1 MENTINEELKNPI
14 SSIDQYKLGEKLGEG
29 TFGTVYLA
37 THKLTK
43 QKVAIKIIEKKKLR
57 KEIDKVRLEREITI
71 LKKLHHSNI
80 INLYSTIETNSQ
92 IYLIQEY
99 ASGKEL
105 FDYIIQKK
113 KLCEKETLKYFQQII
128 SGIEY
133 IHKLGICHRDLKPEN
148 IILTLNNEIKI
159 IDFGLSNF
167 YNKNQLLKSVC
178 GSPCYAAPEI
188 LKGNIYSGLKID
200 IWSCGIIL
208 YMMITGNLPFN
219 DNNQI
224 SLYKQI
230 IQGKYYIPSF
240 VPKKLSDLIK
250 NILVTNPKKRFNLND
265 IKEHSW
271 FKNDNMKN
279 NFHFGINLNEI
290 IIPIDED
297 IIEIM
302 KEMNFNKQEVR
313 ENILRDEHNNIC
325 TTYYLLLN
333 KKIKRGKSSI
343 GDLKSLE
350 FENYIIDK
358 NNFMEKYNN
367 NIETVIKMRSYSKGI
382 LNEIPFR
389 NYINKDYK
397 KLDDNST
404 ENNYDMN
411 DKEIKI
417 IHQKS
422 ESNIINK
429 RNEFENDKKN
439 KSKSLRMNTLSHS
452 ANKKINPIFYK
463 KYIFKTELSIPKR
476 KEKEKN
482 KFIKKCKPIFI
493 QNINLNSLGKERTL
507 SIKKIEKKK
516 IFSPLKDE
524 INKQKS
530 QINILKNN
538 LNHEKKN
545 EKTLIKNN
553 IKKKTEKR
561 NYKNNIKSYSVDKSN
576 NSIKN
581 SFINSFEKEK
591 NKNRSFERNEKY
603 KKDIKSYF
611 SIKKQNN
618 IKKEKKIKKE
628 ILNIFHKNLSNLI
641 SQKHSQSV
649 KELKS
654 SKQNLNNSINY
665 IKKKSTQISNE
676 KKEKIKKFNKQKEE
690 KLNIKSFK
698 LIKNKL
704 PENDLLNLK
713 QKFKINT
720 EKNEESKKNIISNQ
734 LLNINQKQIYNK
746 FTPQKNNESDLKNP
760 LIQFNLLNIYFKSK
774 NQIKENLIHILNSN
788 KIKFRIDKKNQFKFI
803 CEKKIINEFEI
814 NIVHTYLPEISIVK
828 FKLLKGV
835 MTQYNEII
843 EKICIKLK

>member
-57 KEIDKVRLEREITI
+57 KEIDKIRLEREITI

-230 IQGKYYIPSF
+230 IHGKYYIPSF

-271 FKNDNMKN
+271 FKNENMKN
-279 NFHFGINLNEI
+279 NFHFGINLKEI

-302 KEMNFNKQEVR
+302 NEMNFNKQEVR

-343 GDLKSLE
+343 SDLKSLE

-358 NNFMEKYNN
+358 NNFMEKYNF

-397 KLDDNST
+397 KLNDNNT

-476 KEKEKN
+476 KEKENN
-482 KFIKKCKPIFI
+482 KAFIKKCKPIFI

-561 NYKNNIKSYSVDKSN
+561 NYKNNIKSYSVEKSN

-618 IKKEKKIKKE
+618 IKKERKIKKE

-665 IKKKSTQISNE
+665 IKKKSTQISKE
-676 KKEKIKKFNKQKEE
+676 KKEKIKKLNEKKEE

-704 PENDLLNLK
+704 PENDLLNSK
-713 QKFKINT
+713 QKLKINT

-734 LLNINQKQIYNK
+734 NINQKQIYNK
-746 FTPQKNNESDLKNP
+746 FILQKNNESDLKNP
-760 LIQFNLLNIYFKSK
+760 LQFNLLNLYFKSK
-774 NQIKENLIHILNSN
+774 NQIKEKLIHILNSN

-803 CEKKIINEFEI
+803 CEKQLINEFEI
-814 NIVHTYLPEISIVK
+814 NIVQTYLPEISIVK

-843 EKICIKLK
+843 EKICIKLNK

>member
-57 KEIDKVRLEREITI
+57 KEIDKIRLEREITI

-230 IQGKYYIPSF
+230 IHGKYYIPSF

-271 FKNDNMKN
+271 FKNENMKN

-302 KEMNFNKQEVR
+302 NEMNFNKQEVR

-343 GDLKSLE
+343 SDLKSLE

-358 NNFMEKYNN
+358 NNFMEKYNF

-397 KLDDNST
+397 KLNDNNT

-476 KEKEKN
+476 KEKENN

-561 NYKNNIKSYSVDKSN
+561 NYKNNIKSYSVEKSN

-665 IKKKSTQISNE
+665 IKKKSTQISKE
-676 KKEKIKKFNKQKEE
+676 KKEKIKKLNEKKEE

-713 QKFKINT
+713 QKLKINT

-734 LLNINQKQIYNK
+734 NINQKQIYNK
-746 FTPQKNNESDLKNP
+746 FILQKNNESDLKNP
-760 LIQFNLLNIYFKSK
+760 LQFNLLNLYFKSK
-774 NQIKENLIHILNSN
+774 NQIKEKLIHILNSN

-803 CEKKIINEFEI
+803 CEKQLINEFEI
-814 NIVHTYLPEISIVK
+814 NIVQTYLPEISIVK

-843 EKICIKLK
+843 EKICIKLNK

>member
-57 KEIDKVRLEREITI
+57 KEIDKIRLEREITI

-230 IQGKYYIPSF
+230 IHGKYYIPSF

-271 FKNDNMKN
+271 FKNENMKN

-302 KEMNFNKQEVR
+302 NEMNFNKQEVR

-343 GDLKSLE
+343 SDLKSLE

-358 NNFMEKYNN
+358 NNFMEKYNF

-397 KLDDNST
+397 KLNDNNT

-476 KEKEKN
+476 KEKENN
-482 KFIKKCKPIFI
+482 KAFIKKCKPIFI

-538 LNHEKKN
+538 FNHEKKN

-561 NYKNNIKSYSVDKSN
+561 NYKNNIKSYSVEKSN

-713 QKFKINT
+713 QKLKINT

-734 LLNINQKQIYNK
+734 NINQKQIYNK
-746 FTPQKNNESDLKNP
+746 FILQKNNESDLKNP
-760 LIQFNLLNIYFKSK
+760 LQFNLLNLYFKSK
-774 NQIKENLIHILNSN
+774 NQIKEKLIHILNSN

-803 CEKKIINEFEI
+803 CEKQLINEFEI
-814 NIVHTYLPEISIVK
+814 NIVQTYLPEISIVK

-843 EKICIKLK
+843 EKICIKLNK

>member
-57 KEIDKVRLEREITI
+57 KEIDKIRLEREITI

-230 IQGKYYIPSF
+230 IHGKYYIPSF

-271 FKNDNMKN
+271 FKNENMKN

-302 KEMNFNKQEVR
+302 NEMNFNKQEVR

-343 GDLKSLE
+343 SDLKSLE

-358 NNFMEKYNN
+358 NNFMEKYNF

-397 KLDDNST
+397 KLNDNNT

-476 KEKEKN
+476 KEKENN

-561 NYKNNIKSYSVDKSN
+561 NYKNNIKSYSVEKSN

-665 IKKKSTQISNE
+665 IKKKSTQISKE
-676 KKEKIKKFNKQKEE
+676 KKEKIKKLNEKKEE

-704 PENDLLNLK
+704 PENDLLNSK
-713 QKFKINT
+713 QKLKINT

-734 LLNINQKQIYNK
+734 NINQKQIYNK
-746 FTPQKNNESDLKNP
+746 FILQKNNESDLKNP
-760 LIQFNLLNIYFKSK
+760 LQFNLLNLYFKSK
-774 NQIKENLIHILNSN
+774 NQIKEKLIHILNSN

-803 CEKKIINEFEI
+803 CEKQLINEFEI
-814 NIVHTYLPEISIVK
+814 NIVQTYLPEISIVK

-843 EKICIKLK
+843 EKICIKLNK

>member
-57 KEIDKVRLEREITI
+57 KEIDKIRLEREITI

-230 IQGKYYIPSF
+230 IHGKYYIPSF

-271 FKNDNMKN
+271 FKNENMKN

-302 KEMNFNKQEVR
+302 NEMNFNKQEVR

-343 GDLKSLE
+343 SDLKSLE

-358 NNFMEKYNN
+358 NNFMEKYNF

-389 NYINKDYK
+389 NYINKDYI
-397 KLDDNST
+397 KLNDNNT

-476 KEKEKN
+476 KEKENN

-561 NYKNNIKSYSVDKSN
+561 NYKNNIKSYSVEKSN

-618 IKKEKKIKKE
+618 IKKERKIKKE

-665 IKKKSTQISNE
+665 IKKKSTQISKE
-676 KKEKIKKFNKQKEE
+676 KKEKIKKLNEKKEE

-704 PENDLLNLK
+704 PENDLLNSK
-713 QKFKINT
+713 QKLKINT

-734 LLNINQKQIYNK
+734 NINQKQIYNK
-746 FTPQKNNESDLKNP
+746 FILQKNNESDLKNP
-760 LIQFNLLNIYFKSK
+760 LQFNLLNLYFKSK
-774 NQIKENLIHILNSN
+774 NQIKEKLIHILNSN

-803 CEKKIINEFEI
+803 CEKQLINEFEI
-814 NIVHTYLPEISIVK
+814 NIVQTYLPEISIVK

-843 EKICIKLK
+843 EKICIKLNK

>member
-57 KEIDKVRLEREITI
+57 KEIDKIRLEREITI

-230 IQGKYYIPSF
+230 IHGKYYIPSF

-271 FKNDNMKN
+271 FKNENMKN

-302 KEMNFNKQEVR
+302 NEMNFNKQEVR

-343 GDLKSLE
+343 SDLKSLE

-358 NNFMEKYNN
+358 NNFMEKYNF

-397 KLDDNST
+397 KLNDNNT

-476 KEKEKN
+476 KEKENN
-482 KFIKKCKPIFI
+482 KAFIKKCKPIFI

-561 NYKNNIKSYSVDKSN
+561 NYKNNIKSYSVEKSN

-618 IKKEKKIKKE
+618 IKKERKIKKE

-665 IKKKSTQISNE
+665 IKKKSTQISKE
-676 KKEKIKKFNKQKEE
+676 KKEKIKKLNEKKEE

-713 QKFKINT
+713 QKLKINT

-734 LLNINQKQIYNK
+734 NINQKQIYNK
-746 FTPQKNNESDLKNP
+746 FILQKNNESDLKNP
-760 LIQFNLLNIYFKSK
+760 LQFNLLNLYFKSK
-774 NQIKENLIHILNSN
+774 NQIKEKLIHILNSN

-803 CEKKIINEFEI
+803 CEKQLINEFEI
-814 NIVHTYLPEISIVK
+814 NIVQTYLPEISIVK

-843 EKICIKLK
+843 EKICIKLNK

>member
-57 KEIDKVRLEREITI
+57 KEIDKIRLEREITI

-230 IQGKYYIPSF
+230 IHGKYYIPSF

-271 FKNDNMKN
+271 FKNENMKN

-302 KEMNFNKQEVR
+302 NEMNFNKQEVR

-343 GDLKSLE
+343 SDLKSLE

-358 NNFMEKYNN
+358 NNFMEKYNF

-397 KLDDNST
+397 KLNDNNT

-476 KEKEKN
+476 KEKENN

-561 NYKNNIKSYSVDKSN
+561 NYKNNIKSYSVEKSN

-618 IKKEKKIKKE
+618 IKKERKIKKE

-665 IKKKSTQISNE
+665 IKKKSTQISKE
-676 KKEKIKKFNKQKEE
+676 KKEKIKKLNEKKEE

-713 QKFKINT
+713 QKLKINT

-734 LLNINQKQIYNK
+734 NINQKQIYNK
-746 FTPQKNNESDLKNP
+746 FILQKNNESDLKNP
-760 LIQFNLLNIYFKSK
+760 LQFNLLNLYFKSK
-774 NQIKENLIHILNSN
+774 NQIKEKLIHILNSN

-803 CEKKIINEFEI
+803 CEKQLINEFEI
-814 NIVHTYLPEISIVK
+814 NIVQTYLPEISIVK

-843 EKICIKLK
+843 EKICIKLNK